1 MFSGKKTLFFIGAL
15 LFIIIS
21 CSKTTTV
28 IPNPGGTTTG
38 ANTLSCKINGV
49 AYTPANV
56 SANYQY
62 IQLMLVGS
70 SGDFLSK
77 LDFTAVVSGKVGTYD
92 LKNNANYTLNKKI
105 STATS
110 GVLNLTKFD
119 ATGRLVSGTFSFTT
133 QDSLKITDGVFTDVS
148 Y

>member
-1 MFSGKKTLFFIGAL
+1 MFSGKKTLFFLSAL
-15 LFIIIS
+15 LLIIIS

-28 IPNPGGTTTG
+28 IPNPGGTTG

-110 GVLNLTKFD
+110 GVLNVTKFD
-119 ATGRLVSGTFSFTT
+119 AAGRLVSGTFSFIT
-133 QDSLKITDGVFTDVS
+133 QDSLKITDGIFTDVS